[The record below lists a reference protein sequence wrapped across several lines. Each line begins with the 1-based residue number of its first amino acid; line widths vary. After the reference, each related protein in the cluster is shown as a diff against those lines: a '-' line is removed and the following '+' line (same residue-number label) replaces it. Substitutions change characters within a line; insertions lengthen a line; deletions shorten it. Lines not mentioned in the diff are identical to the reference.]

1 MMGEL
6 MFSGKLKALG
16 LGVALVSAAMAA
28 PAAASDGVVVKS
40 TGPSS
45 SNYPVGRQVS
55 EGSSITLRAGDRIT
69 VLTDD
74 GTTVMQGPGTFR
86 VGEGATR
93 TRARFSNLTRRGAAR
108 RARTGAVRSGV
119 TDVAPR
125 SPNLWFV
132 NVAAGGSVCLYDTS
146 AIRLWRPIADEAQTY
161 SIVDQGTQT
170 ALDVTFVG
178 TEAVRALDPAVITI
192 SSGTEYSILAPAMA
206 GENEERPT
214 VNVRFVTLD
223 QEYETPDALAGALIA
238 NGCTAQLAVLA
249 DTLEEDAMRRQ

>member
-6 MFSGKLKALG
+6 MFSVKMKSGLLG
-16 LGVALVSAAMAA
+16 LALAGVALAVPGTASA
-28 PAAASDGVVVKS
+28 GVVVKS
-40 TGPSS
+40 TGPSAGS
-45 SNYPVGRQVS
+45 YPVGRQVAD
-55 EGSSITLRAGDRIT
+55 GSAITLRAGDRIT

-93 TRARFSNLTRRGAAR
+93 TRARFSNLTRRSAAR
-108 RARTGAVRSGV
+108 RARTGAVRGAGDGP
-119 TDVAPR
+119 TR

-132 NVAAGGSVCLYDTS
+132 NVAASGTICLYDMS
-146 AIRLWRPIADEAQTY
+146 AIRLWRPTADEAETY
-161 SIVDQGTQT
+161 SIVDKGTNT

-192 SSGTEYSILAPAMA
+192 NAGTDYSILAPAVDA
-206 GENEERPT
+206 ENEERPT

-238 NGCTAQLAVLA
+238 NGCTTQLELLA
-249 DTLEEDAMRRQ
+249 DALEGAVR